1 MKWLDRVTE
10 SWRLEYPD
18 RDFSTLPPL
27 VRLGRIALL
36 MREYQKCVLKPV
48 GLTPSDYS
56 ILGALRRA
64 GPPRRLK
71 PGDLY
76 NAVGCS
82 PGGLT
87 KMIGRLEKRGLIE
100 RSSDLEDGRSFQ
112 IGLTAEGEALERKAF
127 SAYIQSGD
135 RLMAPLSEQQLGDI
149 DTALELLLECF
160 EPPVESINEERPPP
174 VPVNS
179 GASVDAAPQGGIS

>member
-1 MKWLDRVTE
+1 MKWLDRITE
-10 SWRLEYPD
+10 SWRQEYPD
-18 RDFSTLPPL
+18 RDFATLPPL

-36 MREYQKCVLKPV
+36 MREYQKRVLKPA

-64 GPPRRLK
+64 GRPRRLT

-87 KMIGRLEKRGLIE
+87 KMIDRLEKRGLVE

-112 IGLTAEGEALERKAF
+112 IGLTAEGEALERRAF

-135 RLMAPLSEQQLGDI
+135 RLMAPLSKQQLDDI
-149 DTALELLLECF
+149 DIALDLLLECF
-160 EPPVESINEERPPP
+160 EPPVESIYEE
-174 VPVNS
+174 
-179 GASVDAAPQGGIS
+179 APSQ

>member
-1 MKWLDRVTE
+1 MKWLDRITE
-10 SWRLEYPD
+10 SWRQEYPE

-36 MREYQKCVLKPV
+36 MREYQKRVLKPV

-64 GPPRRLK
+64 GRPRRLK

-87 KMIGRLEKRGLIE
+87 KMIDRLEKRGLIE
-100 RSSDLEDGRSFQ
+100 RSNDLDDGRSFQ
-112 IGLTAEGEALERKAF
+112 IGLTPKGETLERKAF
-127 SAYIQSGD
+127 AAYIQSGD
-135 RLMAPLSEQQLGDI
+135 RLMAPLSRQQLDEI
-149 DTALELLLECF
+149 DAALELLLGCF
-160 EPPVESINEERPPP
+160 EPPAESIYAELLP
-174 VPVNS
+174 PVNS
-179 GASVDAAPQGGIS
+179 GASADRALEGGIS